1 MNRQREVN
9 GAAAGPHE
17 PAAVRLEDDFYGWL
31 RCQAAVLRAHSQSDL
46 DWENLAEELE
56 GMSRAEEA
64 ALESQLI
71 RLLKHLLKFRY
82 QPNRITGSWE
92 ASIDDSR
99 EQIERIIRRSPSL
112 KSKIDD
118 SFAAAYPRARRATGA
133 EMRLRK
139 RDWEK
144 LIPSSCEWPL
154 ANVLSA
160 NFWPTAASTKR

>member
-9 GAAAGPHE
+9 GAAANVRE
-17 PAAVRLEDDFYGWL
+17 PAVVRLEDDFYGWL
-31 RCQAAVLRAHSQSDL
+31 RYQASMLRAHSQSGL

-56 GMSRAEEA
+56 GMSRGEEA

-82 QPNRITGSWE
+82 QANRITGSWE
-92 ASIDDSR
+92 ASIDDAR
-99 EQIERIIRRSPSL
+99 EQIDRIIRRSPSL
-112 KSKIDD
+112 KSKIGD
-118 SFAAAYPRARRATGA
+118 SFAAAYPRARRAAGA

-139 RDWEK
+139 RDWER

-154 ANVLSA
+154 ATALNA
-160 NFWPTAASTKR
+160 NFWPSAASVEP